1 MDPLR
6 RATAVMAALLSI
18 ALVIVGCGSSA
29 PTTPPPTTPLPTHS
43 PTGSSSPGISPAS
56 PAASQDLA
64 AVYRAINEQV
74 QSIRGLDQRKPVTPT
89 IISPSELSKV
99 LRTEVDRETP
109 PALLVAYQ
117 RLYRQLRLLPTD
129 ASLSD
134 LYGDLLESQVAGV
147 YSPATESLYVVSEAG
162 GVGPVERFF
171 YSHEYDHALQD
182 QHFDLEAFQKDLTD
196 QTDRQLARQ
205 ALVEGDAYVTMSYWL
220 LGNLNAAEQGQIL
233 AAANDPAVKA
243 ALDAIPAIVQVP
255 ILFPAVVGTQWVLKL
270 QSQGGW
276 PAVDAVWADPPE
288 STEQILHADKW
299 TSREAPVTVA
309 YPADLAKRMGKGWSV
324 ALEDTFGEYVLGI
337 WLAQAGKLKKT
348 DAEAAVAGWGG
359 DRVAM
364 VTNGVR
370 TGVVIDTRWDSPA
383 EATEFAAAAQT
394 ALGAIG
400 GDHAL
405 IAIDGTDRVTVFV
418 ATDDA
423 TINALGSALGLA
435 G

>member
-6 RATAVMAALLSI
+6 RATAVVAALLSI

-29 PTTPPPTTPLPTHS
+29 PTTPPPTLS
-43 PTGSSSPGISPAS
+43 PTGSSSPGSSPAS

-74 QSIRGLDQRKPVTPT
+74 QSIRGLDERKPVTPT

-117 RLYRQLRLLPTD
+117 RLYRQLGLLPTD
-129 ASLSD
+129 ASLPD

-162 GVGPVERFF
+162 RVGPVERFF

-220 LGNLNAAEQGQIL
+220 LGNLNVAEQGQIL
-233 AAANDPAVKA
+233 AAANDPAAKA
-243 ALDAIPAIVQVP
+243 ALDAIPAIVQAP
-255 ILFPAVVGTQWVLKL
+255 ILFPAVLGTQWVLKL

-309 YPADLAKRMGKGWSV
+309 YPAGLAKRMGKGWSV

-383 EATEFAAAAQT
+383 EATEFAAATQT
-394 ALGAIG
+394 ALDAIG
-400 GDHAL
+400 GNHAL